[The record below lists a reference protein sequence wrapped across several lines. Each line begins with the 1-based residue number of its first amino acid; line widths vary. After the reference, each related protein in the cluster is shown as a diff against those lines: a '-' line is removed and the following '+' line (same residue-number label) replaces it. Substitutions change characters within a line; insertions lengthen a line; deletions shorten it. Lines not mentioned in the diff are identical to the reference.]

1 MLELILSLV
10 IIGLIIIGII
20 SPITKAELLDMGF
33 TESEAN
39 EILNRLDK
47 E

>member
-1 MLELILSLV
+1 MLEFILSLV
-10 IIGLIIIGII
+10 IIGLIILGVI

-39 EILNRLDK
+39 EILNRIK
-47 E
+47 K

>member
-1 MLELILSLV
+1 MLELILSLA
-10 IIGLIIIGII
+10 IIGLIILGVT

-39 EILNRLDK
+39 EILNRINK
-47 E
+47 

>member
-1 MLELILSLV
+1 MLEFILALA
-10 IIGLIIIGII
+10 IIGLIILGII

-39 EILNRLDK
+39 EILNRINK
-47 E
+47 